1 MRLASSLVAAAFSL
15 LLASNAAAQAAP
27 PAAPPAVK
35 QAKKDKKDKKDK
47 QPEGPVASLLGFE
60 AIPGGGSRIYVE
72 MSQSAT
78 VTQHDAQGQ
87 VVFVLENVQVRIANN
102 ENSLE
107 LYYHNTPVLRAKLRR
122 AKPDKKDK
130 KKKGTR
136 DAELILEMKAEAK
149 PTQKIVEGRKG
160 TYRMEIDFPAGNHA
174 PGAGADER
182 PPATPPA
189 TPPAKKK

>member
-1 MRLASSLVAAAFSL
+1 MRLASSLVAAAFPL

-35 QAKKDKKDKKDK
+35 QAKKDKKDK

-72 MSQSAT
+72 MSQSVT

-87 VVFVLENVQVRIANN
+87 VVFVLENVQIRTGNT

-130 KKKGTR
+130 KDKKKKGAR
-136 DAELILEMKAEAK
+136 DAELILELKAEAK

-160 TYRMEIDFPAGNHA
+160 TYRLEIDFPAGNHA

-182 PPATPPA
+182 PPASPPA